1 MKPTKYK
8 FLKRYKKVE
17 NFLKGH
23 PFWPS
28 FLSNGGLLSV
38 LLVISIVFTIICGR
52 NSVRDIVPELKVMH
66 LEFSGQNKTWLDHIN
81 ITHDVDKE
89 RKEFK
94 DLLIASYGI
103 TDEVDISRMFDDSGI
118 CKRIATEYGVKLDKS
133 SLISKMNFRV
143 NNDIEFI
150 DMKYNAYLD
159 DKASFDT
166 CISFSDTID
175 LQQYSKYLI
184 CCKDSLN
191 KGVFEDAYAGNFI
204 ASSRRNPYIY
214 FNFHLDGNFLL
225 DANESILTFVFSERD
240 EQFRQA
246 LNPVNI
252 LHVFPEPTYQS
263 PSYILYKG
271 EDLAKVIRNN
281 GFTFLGEDLSIK
293 QDSDKKTFLWT
304 VLFGTVI
311 AVTIDILVNL
321 IIKWRNIIPRKR
333 RRR

>member
-103 TDEVDISRMFDDSGI
+103 TDEVDISRKFDDSGI

-133 SLISKMNFRV
+133 SLISKMNFFSYRSWT
-143 NNDIEFI
+143 
-150 DMKYNAYLD
+150 Y
-159 DKASFDT
+159 KA
-166 CISFSDTID
+166 
-175 LQQYSKYLI
+175 
-184 CCKDSLN
+184 
-191 KGVFEDAYAGNFI
+191 
-204 ASSRRNPYIY
+204 
-214 FNFHLDGNFLL
+214 HLAF
-225 DANESILTFVFSERD
+225 
-240 EQFRQA
+240 
-246 LNPVNI
+246 
-252 LHVFPEPTYQS
+252 
-263 PSYILYKG
+263 
-271 EDLAKVIRNN
+271 
-281 GFTFLGEDLSIK
+281 
-293 QDSDKKTFLWT
+293 
-304 VLFGTVI
+304 
-311 AVTIDILVNL
+311 
-321 IIKWRNIIPRKR
+321 
-333 RRR
+333 